1 MPGNGSCWDNQ
12 CVINGRGVKESLL
25 CPRSWC
31 PPHTA
36 HPQPYSVHK
45 MCLLPRLL
53 LLLGLPHLSVSP
65 SALEP
70 MLWLSLWLILWYH
83 CHSALWYWGR
93 SPWVWY
99 PLSWFPV
106 LRHRCGCVTAH
117 VVTGIC
123 LPRPP
128 LQGAQPWALV
138 TVVTDHGASRVWQVV
153 ALTTLNHL
161 QRAQSPYSPCEM

>member
-1 MPGNGSCWDNQ
+1 MSQVLVPSPH
-12 CVINGRGVKESLL
+12 
-25 CPRSWC
+25 CP
-31 PPHTA
+31 
-36 HPQPYSVHK
+36 
-45 MCLLPRLL
+45 
-53 LLLGLPHLSVSP
+53 P
-65 SALEP
+65 SALFRAQDVPPAWAVSPPGSAPSLSLSLRPGAQEP
-70 MLWLSLWLILWYH
+70 SLWLILWYH

-93 SPWVWY
+93 SSWVWY

-106 LRHRCGCVTAH
+106 LGHQCGCVTAH